1 MGGSQQPVDDD
12 TPDPKICKTTN
23 AFDGTDAIADELLPD
38 WGDRQQIKHVDAR
51 ALKAYEL
58 RCARGIHPALGAEGN
73 ALGAMKQVVR
83 VISLL
88 DGGQPGQVCTPISV
102 RKILQIEIA
111 VVHVSRAG

>member
-1 MGGSQQPVDDD
+1 VGGSQQPVDDD

-58 RCARGIHPALGAEGN
+58 RCARGTVPY
-73 ALGAMKQVVR
+73 
-83 VISLL
+83 S
-88 DGGQPGQVCTPISV
+88 
-102 RKILQIEIA
+102 
-111 VVHVSRAG
+111 

>member
-1 MGGSQQPVDDD
+1 MASSLSGTVRPSILAVEAFMTSSNLVDCMTGS
-12 TPDPKICKTTN
+12 
-23 AFDGTDAIADELLPD
+23 
-38 WGDRQQIKHVDAR
+38 RQQIKHVDAR

-58 RCARGIHPALGAEGN
+58 RCARGVHPALGAEGN
-73 ALGAMKQVVR
+73 ALGVMKQVVR